1 MGFFAVRRVRIR
13 PGHAHLF
20 PEVAPMVWMSA
31 RRVARLVHKRR
42 RRDPAG
48 GLPGGRVLRDEH
60 FEFQG
65 GLRGRQ
71 YLTGIWVPRLTILE

>member
-1 MGFFAVRRVRIR
+1 MNFSQGRRARLR
-13 PGHAHLF
+13 PEHAHLF
-20 PEVAPMVWMSA
+20 PEVVPMVWMSA

-42 RRDPAG
+42 GGPAG

-65 GLRGRQ
+65 ESGGRQ
-71 YLTGIWVPRLTILE
+71 YLTGVWVPRHTILE